1 MITVPT
7 GVLGFPAM
15 LLAGA
20 AASLHCT
27 AMCGALGAHPL
38 RAAGARS
45 MASSLLWLHGGRV
58 LGYTLFGASAGA
70 IGQRLLRLLPDI
82 QAGRLL
88 QAAAALTLLGIGLQ
102 LLHRSR
108 TPAACCAPTAA
119 SAPNSGASRRA
130 LLLRGLLW
138 ALLPCALLYSVLLLA
153 ALSGRALDGALI
165 AGGFAL
171 GGAPLL
177 AAAGWRSAAR
187 TARSPRSHAGW
198 LVALG
203 LLSLGASLLMPM
215 NSNPA
220 WCATPS
226 QVALP

>member
-1 MITVPT
+1 MIALPT

-15 LLAGA
+15 LLAGG

-27 AMCGALGAHPL
+27 AMCGALGAHHV
-38 RAAGARS
+38 RAAGTRPI
-45 MASSLLWLHGGRV
+45 ASALLWLHGGRV
-58 LGYTLFGASAGA
+58 LGYLLFGASAGA

-88 QAAAALTLLGIGLQ
+88 QAAAAVTLLGIGLQ

-108 TPAACCAPTAA
+108 RPAACCAPLAA
-119 SAPNSGASRRA
+119 SPAASGASRSR

-177 AAAGWRSAAR
+177 AAAGWRSAGRASV
-187 TARSPRSHAGW
+187 SPRRRAGW

-203 LLSLGASLLMPM
+203 LLSLGASLLMPTTT
-215 NSNPA
+215 SSA
-220 WCATPS
+220 WCATP
-226 QVALP
+226 VPVELP